1 MTAPAPVNT
10 ITATRRTVRL
20 RRWWIFCLSWLLLSV
35 LSIAWSITTP
45 VSASPDE
52 PAHIIKAASVA
63 RGQFIGEP
71 SPDGHIV
78 QVPRYIASTQAET
91 CFAFQPNIAADCA
104 IPLTGPPSEVISSST
119 TAGLYNPV
127 YYLLV
132 GWPSLLIG
140 DATGIYVM
148 RAVSG
153 ILASLFLAFTVLI
166 AYGWRRNILPLA
178 ALGVAVPPMLLF
190 LNGSVNPNGVETTAT
205 LAVFTAMLAI
215 VMQPNERLLAERS
228 LILLAGAAVAVNAR
242 GLSPLWV
249 LVAIFTPLLLI
260 SWTQIWKLLRKP
272 MVLVA
277 VGGTAATTAFALFW
291 LAGTNSLASAVT
303 DKDASRAFPGV
314 GASPITGFVNTIRE
328 TFGYA
333 QTMIGNFGW
342 LDTPAPATAYFVWA
356 VFAGVLL
363 LAGFSV
369 LRGRRLLFAAVLVG
383 LYLLVP
389 PVIQAAYITG
399 GGMIWQGRYN
409 LPLFA
414 MFAFGVAVVL
424 AERLPGLDE
433 AILARF
439 SLLIWLGWLLAQYL
453 SFATALKRYAVGS
466 NGSWKDVLL
475 APEWSAPLGN
485 LVWLAG
491 FGLLTAASA
500 WLAWRAG
507 REHSLRPAS

>member
-342 LDTPAPATAYFVWA
+342 RDTPAPLAVYFSWS
-356 VFAGVLL
+356 VLVGAL
-363 LAGFSV
+363 ILVGFSV
-369 LRGRRLLFAAVLVG
+369 FRGRSLLLGSVLIA
-383 LYLLVP
+383 LFLLLP
-389 PVIQAAYITG
+389 PIIQDAYIAG
-399 GGMIWQGRYN
+399 GGMIGQGRST
-409 LPLFA
+409 LPLFTLLVL
-414 MFAFGVAVVL
+414 GLAVRI
-424 AERLPGLDE
+424 AERLGSIDGKVLSR
-433 AILARF
+433 ITFLAW
-439 SLLIWLGWLLAQYL
+439 LVWLIGQYL
-453 SFATALKRYAVGS
+453 SFATALKRYTVGAD
-466 NGSWKDVLL
+466 GSWREALL
-475 APEWSAPLGN
+475 TPEWQAPGGN
-485 LVWLAG
+485 VLWLVS
-491 FGLLTAASA
+491 FGLILTTAAVTA
-500 WLAWRAG
+500 
-507 REHSLRPAS
+507 

>member
-1 MTAPAPVNT
+1 MTASVPPLPSARDALARPH
-10 ITATRRTVRL
+10 
-20 RRWWIFCLSWLLLSV
+20 RWRVFGAAWLLFSLLAASW
-35 LSIAWSITTP
+35 SFATPIA
-45 VSASPDE
+45 ASPDE
-52 PAHIIKAASVA
+52 PAHIVKAASVA
-63 RGQFIGEP
+63 RGQLIGEQ
-71 SPDGHIV
+71 SPLGQVV
-78 QVPRYIASTQAET
+78 QVPRYIASTHAET
-91 CFAFQPNIAADCA
+91 CFAFKPDVSADCA
-104 IPLTGPPSEVISSST
+104 IPLSGSSSELVDSTT

-127 YYLLV
+127 YYVLV
-132 GWPSLLIG
+132 GLPSLLIG
-140 DATGIYVM
+140 DATGIYLM

-153 ILASLFLAFTVLI
+153 ILTSLFLALTVVI
-166 AYGWRRNILPLA
+166 AYGWRRNVLPLCA
-178 ALGVAVPPMLLF
+178 IAVATPPMLYF
-190 LNGSVNPNGVETTAT
+190 LGGSVNPNAVEVTAT
-205 LAVFTAMLAI
+205 LALFVAMLAI
-215 VMQPNERLLAERS
+215 ILQPNDQLLGER
-228 LILLAGAAVAVNAR
+228 AVIVLSSAVIAVNAR

-249 LVAIFTPLLLI
+249 AIAIFVPLMLTNWTTIRGLIRRPPVIVAIVGTVLATTFALV
-260 SWTQIWKLLRKP
+260 WLLR
-272 MVLVA
+272 
-277 VGGTAATTAFALFW
+277 
-291 LAGTNSLASAVT
+291 TNSLEAAFDDNSGY
-303 DKDASRAFPGV
+303 RAYPGV
-314 GASPITGFVNTIRE
+314 GSSPITGFINMFRE

-333 QTMIGNFGW
+333 QGMIGNFGW